1 MSQGPWVQRPSER
14 RQAPRF
20 NISLPVTFTIVASG
34 RLCAATVDNI
44 SLGGILMLTEE
55 TVDNDERII
64 IHLPLALDAT
74 INIDADIVRTSNIG
88 EVAVA
93 FAALGDDAMDR
104 LAEFVDMRAERNA
117 G

>member
-1 MSQGPWVQRPSER
+1 MTNRPWVQPASER

-20 NISLPVTFTIVASG
+20 NISLPVTFTIVTSG

-44 SLGGILMLTEE
+44 SLGGILMLTDEAVE
-55 TVDNDERII
+55 GDERII
-64 IHLPLALDAT
+64 IHLPIALDAT
-74 INIDADIVRTSNIG
+74 INIDAAIVRTSSIG

-93 FAALGDDAMDR
+93 FASLSEAAMDR
-104 LAEFVDMRAERNA
+104 LAEFVDLRAQRNA

>member
-1 MSQGPWVQRPSER
+1 MPTASER

-34 RLCAATVDNI
+34 RLCAGMVDNI
-44 SLGGILMLTEE
+44 SLGGILMLTDESLDHE
-55 TVDNDERII
+55 ERIV
-64 IHLPLALDAT
+64 IHLPIAVDAT
-74 INIDADIVRTSNIG
+74 INIDAAIVRTSNVG

-93 FAALGDDAMDR
+93 FASLADDAMDR
-104 LAEFVDMRAERNA
+104 LAEFVDLRAQRNA

>member
-1 MSQGPWVQRPSER
+1 MAERPWVQPPSDR

-34 RLCAATVDNI
+34 RQCAATVDNI
-44 SLGGILMLTEE
+44 SLGGILMLTDEAVE
-55 TVDNDERII
+55 HDERIV
-64 IHLPLALDAT
+64 IHLPIAVDAT
-74 INIDADIVRTSNIG
+74 INIDAAIVRTSSVG

-93 FAALGDDAMDR
+93 FASLSDDAMDR
-104 LAEFVDMRAERNA
+104 LAEFVDLRAQRNA